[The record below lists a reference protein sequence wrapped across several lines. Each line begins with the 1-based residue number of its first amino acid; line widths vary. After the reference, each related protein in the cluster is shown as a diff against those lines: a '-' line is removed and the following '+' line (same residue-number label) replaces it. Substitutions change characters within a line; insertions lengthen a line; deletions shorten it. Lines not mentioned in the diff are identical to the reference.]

1 MLEQGEWNSPD
12 GSWLMALLDVHCEG
26 IEPQTYFLP
35 LAIAW
40 EDDTAEDKLQSLAPW
55 TLAKVRQ
62 KARVGILYGAF
73 GDDRFCRAL
82 VHGMQSGLTLPLG
95 HGKAQFRATGA
106 IADLAA
112 AVAEPV
118 RHPALEQSNTA
129 VYFGNRLF
137 LKGYRRLQLGINP
150 EVEVGCFLTEK
161 SAYPNIVPVAG
172 AVEYHRPG
180 GKVMALALLQSYV
193 ENQGDC
199 WNYTV
204 DYLERYLAEHLAE
217 PTKHD
222 NGASHAF
229 FLGQMEILGR
239 RTGELHQAFALE
251 TGDAAFDPEPV
262 DEDIVARWIDNIRQ
276 EAVATFDRLEDRRA
290 VMPESLHAAC
300 NRLLTQR
307 PALLE
312 LMNTQT
318 LNGLK
323 ATRTRYHG
331 DFHLG
336 QVLLVQD
343 DFIITDFEG
352 EPARPLAERRAKH
365 SPCATLPACC
375 ARSAMPRRWPS
386 TAARRNARP
395 TASRSDR
402 WPNPGKTRP
411 RRPSSPVTARPSPAV
426 RRGRPTSSTRN
437 A

>member
-1 MLEQGEWNSPD
+1 M
-12 GSWLMALLDVHCEG
+12 
-26 IEPQTYFLP
+26 
-35 LAIAW
+35 
-40 EDDTAEDKLQSLAPW
+40 
-55 TLAKVRQ
+55 RQ

-161 SAYPNIVPVAG
+161 STYPNIVPVAG

-239 RTGELHQAFALE
+239 RTGELHQAFARK

-262 DEDIVARWIDNIRQ
+262 DADIVARWLDNIRQ

-290 VMPESLHAAC
+290 AMPESLHAAC

-365 SPCATLPACC
+365 SPLRDVAGMLRSFSYAAAVAVNRCTTERPADRKQIGPLAQSWENETEAAFLASYRKAIAGCP
-375 ARSAMPRRWPS
+375 SWP
-386 TAARRNARP
+386 ANEQHAKRLIDLFLIEKALYELRYEMDNRP
-395 TASRSDR
+395 DWLAIPLFALLRKIDHNFR
-402 WPNPGKTRP
+402 EDME
-411 RRPSSPVTARPSPAV
+411 
-426 RRGRPTSSTRN
+426 
-437 A
+437 